1 MCLQIICTQ
10 DKSTYVICDIHSFML
25 IEIHPSFTNPQKIHK
40 HSIFIYIHT
49 TSYQPRQSKHTG
61 AILLIIISN
70 SHDYQSLLNIYVTI
84 NNLLHL
90 LQSFPAC
97 QKSKTKQTTY
107 NRPLSLFPDHF
118 SKSHLEAQHGILKVL
133 GLANWWFHSQTRPK
147 LQSKEGSFG
156 FQVDTTY

>member
-70 SHDYQSLLNIYVTI
+70 SHDYQSVFNIYMTI
-84 NNLLHL
+84 HYLIHL
-90 LQSFPAC
+90 LQSFPTC
-97 QKSKTKQTTY
+97 KNQRQNKQH
-107 NRPLSLFPDHF
+107 RHPLSLFPDHVF
-118 SKSHLEAQHGILKVL
+118 KSHLEAQHGILKVL
-133 GLANWWFHSQTRPK
+133 GLANWWVHSQTRPK